1 MTGSIERAGE
11 APVPLKTWI
20 AVGGALLGAFLAV
33 LNIQITNTALPYIEG
48 GIATG
53 GIYGTWIST
62 AYLIGEIIVVPLT
75 DFLSRV
81 FSVRRYLLVNTV
93 LFLVFSVLCGQAHNL
108 SEMILFRALQG
119 FTGGVLIPLAF
130 TIILSMLPPSKHAMG
145 LAGFSITATFA
156 PAIGPTIGGYLND
169 AYGWPWVFYVNLA
182 PGVLMLAAL
191 WYSLP
196 KESMQL
202 GLLRRGDW
210 RGIALM
216 AIGLAALQT
225 VLDDGN
231 VDDWFGSPYIVK
243 LSLIAA
249 VALVAFI
256 VLEFFTGEPVVN
268 LRLLGRRNFGFGTLG
283 NFLVGF
289 ALYASAFLLPQYLA
303 VTQGFDAE
311 QAGEVVAW
319 TGLPQLLVI
328 PLVPLLMKRFDARLL
343 VGVGLV
349 VFALSCFMNLWLDI
363 DYAGPQLFW
372 PDVTRAVGQAIVMT
386 PLSAIAMVGIAS
398 AEAGAASGLFNMMR
412 NLGGAIGTAAVETF
426 FTKREQFHS
435 FIINAHVSLLQ
446 PATRER
452 IADLQ
457 QHFLTHG
464 TVSAV
469 DPQFLSGNLQQYA
482 TAQGVSSVAGAWRE
496 AVIAIGNAIRAQ
508 ATIMGYADCFA
519 LLGVVLLVAI
529 VPIVLLRKGTGAGGA
544 AH

>member
-1 MTGSIERAGE
+1 MTAGNDRAGE

-75 DFLSRV
+75 DYLSRV
-81 FSVRRYLLVNTV
+81 FSLRRYLLVNTA
-93 LFLVFSVLCGQAHNL
+93 LFLLFSVLCGHAHNL
-108 SEMILFRALQG
+108 SEMILYRALQG

-130 TIILSMLPPSKHAMG
+130 TIILSMLPPSKHAIG

-182 PGVLMLAAL
+182 PGVVMLAAL

-196 KESMQL
+196 KGPMQL

-216 AIGLAALQT
+216 AIGLAAFQT

-243 LSLIAA
+243 LSLVAA
-249 VALVAFI
+249 VALAAFI
-256 VLEFFTGEPVVN
+256 VCEFFTSEPVVD
-268 LRLLGRRNFGFGTLG
+268 LRLLGRRNFGLGTLG

-328 PLVPLLMKRFDARLL
+328 PLAPLLMKRFDARLL
-343 VGVGLV
+343 VGAGLV
-349 VFALSCFMNLWLDI
+349 VFAVSCFMNLWLDI

-452 IADLQ
+452 IAELQ
-457 QHFLTHG
+457 QYFLTHG
-464 TVSAV
+464 AASTVN
-469 DPQFLSGNLQQYA
+469 PQLLNGNLQQYSMG
-482 TAQGVSSVAGAWRE
+482 QGVEGVAGAWHE
-496 AVIAIGNAIRAQ
+496 AVIAVGDAIRAQ

-519 LLGVVLLVAI
+519 LLGVVLLAAI
-529 VPIVLLRKGTGAGGA
+529 LPVTMMRKGTGAGGA

>member
-1 MTGSIERAGE
+1 MTSGDDRAGE

-53 GIYGTWIST
+53 GVNGTWIST

-81 FSVRRYLLVNTV
+81 FSVRRYLLVNTA
-93 LFLVFSVLCGQAHNL
+93 LFLLFSVLCGHAHNL
-108 SEMILFRALQG
+108 SEMILYRALQG

-196 KESMQL
+196 KGSMQL

-231 VDDWFGSPYIVK
+231 VYDWFGSPYIVK
-243 LSLIAA
+243 LSLVAA
-249 VALVAFI
+249 VALGIFI
-256 VLEFFTGEPVVN
+256 VLEFFVAEPVVN
-268 LRLLGRRNFGFGTLG
+268 LRLLGRRNFGLGTLG

-289 ALYASAFLLPQYLA
+289 ALYASAFLLPQYLS

-343 VGVGLV
+343 VGVGLA

-363 DYAGPQLFW
+363 DYAAPQLFW
-372 PDVTRAVGQAIVMT
+372 PDIVRAVGQAIVMT
-386 PLSAIAMVGIAS
+386 PLSVIAMVGIAK

-412 NLGGAIGTAAVETF
+412 NLGGAIGTAAIETF
-426 FTKREQFHS
+426 LTKREQFHS

-452 IADLQ
+452 IAELQ
-457 QHFLTHG
+457 QYFLTHG
-464 TVSAV
+464 AASAV
-469 DPQFLSGNLQQYA
+469 DPQLLSGDLQQYA
-482 TAQGVSSVAGAWRE
+482 MAQGVASVAEAWHR
-496 AVIAIGNAIRAQ
+496 AVIAIGTIIRAQ

-519 LLGVVLLVAI
+519 LLGIVLLAAI
-529 VPIVLLRKGTGAGGA
+529 LPTVLLRKGTGAGGA

>member
-1 MTGSIERAGE
+1 M
-11 APVPLKTWI
+11 
-20 AVGGALLGAFLAV
+20 
-33 LNIQITNTALPYIEG
+33 
-48 GIATG
+48 
-53 GIYGTWIST
+53 
-62 AYLIGEIIVVPLT
+62 PLT
-75 DFLSRV
+75 DYLSRV
-81 FSVRRYLLVNTV
+81 FSLRRYLLVNTA
-93 LFLVFSVLCGQAHNL
+93 LFLLFSVLCGHAHSL
-108 SEMILFRALQG
+108 SEMILYRALQG

-145 LAGFSITATFA
+145 LAGFAITATFA

-182 PGVLMLAAL
+182 PGVVMLAAL

-196 KESMQL
+196 KGSMQL
-202 GLLRRGDW
+202 GLLRSGDW

-216 AIGLAALQT
+216 AIGLTALQT

-231 VDDWFGSPYIVK
+231 VYDWFGSPYIVK
-243 LSLIAA
+243 LSLIAG
-249 VALVAFI
+249 VALAAFV
-256 VLEFFTGEPVVN
+256 VLEFFTSEPVVN
-268 LRLLGRRNFGFGTLG
+268 LRLLDRRNFGLGTLG

-289 ALYASAFLLPQYLA
+289 ALYASAYLLPQYLA

-328 PLVPLLMKRFDARLL
+328 PLVPLLMKRIDARLL

-349 VFALSCFMNLWLDI
+349 VFALSCFMNLWLDL
-363 DYAGPQLFW
+363 DYAAPQLFW
-372 PDVTRAVGQAIVMT
+372 PDVIRGVGQAIVMT

-398 AEAGAASGLFNMMR
+398 AESGAASGLFNMMR

-435 FIINAHVSLLQ
+435 FIINAHVSLLE

-452 IADLQ
+452 VADLQ
-457 QHFLTHG
+457 QYFLTHG
-464 TVSAV
+464 AASTV
-469 DPQFLSGNLQQYA
+469 DPQLLSGNLQQYSM
-482 TAQGVSSVAGAWRE
+482 AQGVAGVAGAWHQ
-496 AVIAIGNAIRAQ
+496 AVIAVGNTIRAQ

-519 LLGVVLLVAI
+519 LLGIVLIAAILPVA
-529 VPIVLLRKGTGAGGA
+529 LLRKGFAAGGA

>member
-1 MTGSIERAGE
+1 MTGGDDRAGE
-11 APVPLKTWI
+11 APVTLKTWI

-75 DFLSRV
+75 DYLSRV
-81 FSVRRYLLVNTV
+81 FSLRRYLLVNTA
-93 LFLVFSVLCGQAHNL
+93 LFLLFSVLCGHAHSL
-108 SEMILFRALQG
+108 SEMILYRALQG
-119 FTGGVLIPLAF
+119 FTGGVLIPPAF

-145 LAGFSITATFA
+145 LAGFAITATFA

-182 PGVLMLAAL
+182 PGVVMLAAL

-196 KESMQL
+196 KGSMQL
-202 GLLRRGDW
+202 GLLRSGDW

-216 AIGLAALQT
+216 AIGLTALQT

-231 VDDWFGSPYIVK
+231 VYDWFGSPYIVK
-243 LSLIAA
+243 LSMIAG
-249 VALVAFI
+249 VALTAFI
-256 VLEFFTGEPVVN
+256 VLEFFASEPVVN
-268 LRLLGRRNFGFGTLG
+268 LRLLGRRNFGLGTLG
-283 NFLVGF
+283 NFPVGF
-289 ALYASAFLLPQYLA
+289 ALYAAAYLLPQYLA

-311 QAGEVVAW
+311 QAGEVMAW

-328 PLVPLLMKRFDARLL
+328 PLVPLLMKRIDARLL

-363 DYAGPQLFW
+363 DYAAPQLFW
-372 PDVTRAVGQAIVMT
+372 PDITRALGQAIVMT
-386 PLSAIAMVGIAS
+386 PLSAIAMVGIAP

-412 NLGGAIGTAAVETF
+412 NLGGAIGTAAIETF
-426 FTKREQFHS
+426 FTRREQFHS

-452 IADLQ
+452 LADLQ
-457 QHFLTHG
+457 QYFLTHG
-464 TVSAV
+464 ATSAV
-469 DPQFLSGNLQQYA
+469 DPQLLSGNLQQYSM
-482 TAQGVSSVAGAWRE
+482 AQGVAGVAGAWHQ
-496 AVIAIGNAIRAQ
+496 AVIAMGNTIRAQ

-519 LLGVVLLVAI
+519 LLGVVLVVAI
-529 VPIVLLRKGTGAGGA
+529 LPVALLRRGTGSGGA

>member
-1 MTGSIERAGE
+1 
-11 APVPLKTWI
+11 
-20 AVGGALLGAFLAV
+20 
-33 LNIQITNTALPYIEG
+33 
-48 GIATG
+48 
-53 GIYGTWIST
+53 
-62 AYLIGEIIVVPLT
+62 
-75 DFLSRV
+75 
-81 FSVRRYLLVNTV
+81 
-93 LFLVFSVLCGQAHNL
+93 
-108 SEMILFRALQG
+108 MILYRALQG

-156 PAIGPTIGGYLND
+156 PAIGPTIGGYMND
-169 AYGWPWVFYVNLA
+169 TYGWPWVFYVNLA
-182 PGVLMLAAL
+182 PGVVMLAAL
-191 WYSLP
+191 RYSLP
-196 KESMQL
+196 KGSMQL
-202 GLLRRGDW
+202 SLLRRGDW

-231 VDDWFGSPYIVK
+231 VYDWFGSPYVVK
-243 LSLIAA
+243 LSLIVA
-249 VALVAFI
+249 VALGTFI
-256 VLEFFTGEPVVN
+256 VLELFTAEPVVN

-289 ALYASAFLLPQYLA
+289 ALYASASLLPQYLA

-319 TGLPQLLVI
+319 SGLPQLLVI

-363 DYAGPQLFW
+363 DYAAPQLFW

-452 IADLQ
+452 LADLQ
-457 QHFLTHG
+457 QYFLTHG
-464 TVSAV
+464 RASAV
-469 DPQFLSGNLQQYA
+469 DPQLLSGNLQQYSM
-482 TAQGVSSVAGAWRE
+482 AQGVAGVAVPWHQ
-496 AVIAIGNAIRAQ
+496 AVIALGNTIHAQ

-519 LLGVVLLVAI
+519 LLGIVLVAAI
-529 VPIVLLRKGTGAGGA
+529 LPVALLRKGAATGGA